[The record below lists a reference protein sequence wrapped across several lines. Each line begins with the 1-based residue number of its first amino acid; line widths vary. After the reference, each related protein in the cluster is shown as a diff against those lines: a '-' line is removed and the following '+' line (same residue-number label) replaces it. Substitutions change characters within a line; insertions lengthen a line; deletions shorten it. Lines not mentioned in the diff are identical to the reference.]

1 MGVTGLWKLI
11 DQAGKPVPLE
21 TLENKILAIDTS
33 IWLHQVVKGF
43 QDSKGGTIPYAHILG
58 LFHRLCKLLF
68 YKIKPIFVFD
78 GGVPDLKQETIRKRN
93 LNKAKL
99 HSEADRLQGLLLSSL
114 AKEKAIQEALGTELA
129 SQLTSPK
136 KRVKP
141 SDNEKEDIYKLP
153 PIPEESVGEAIAQSS
168 DSSFDE
174 KSSRHYYNI
183 NLNSIDVTSKRFLDL
198 PPDVRHEILTDL
210 KEKRK
215 ESSWGRLHELPAQ
228 SDDFSEFQMK
238 RLLKRRQ
245 VQMSLESAEK
255 EMGGKCLS
263 LAEMEAMLTDEG
275 ILNAASS
282 SAAKAIASNENA
294 LFLHVKSLQDAMKEE
309 KRREEEEIVKKAA
322 PKEEKTETLEE
333 DEDEDLQA
341 AIQLSLLDTIPI
353 EDQAKEVK
361 LRPDQKKFLKN
372 AVKDSAKD
380 YLIEYGGF
388 NAEEVHELVMSDEDI
403 DGAESTFRHNDTY
416 ILKGDTKSEGEPTI
430 TLEIDDSQSEVSS
443 DADSDFIEVPELEA
457 DMNIPLREVHT
468 LEMNKEPDADLSKDF
483 RHEDLRNGL
492 EIKIQKAEV
501 LEDDIFADIFNKDT
515 AIEEETKIEAEG
527 VDSEVKEERK
537 FEAITI
543 DSDDET
549 EIVAKSYNE
558 NVSAVKPPV
567 VLATIIDNL
576 SAEISDIATINL
588 DSLPSIDNP
597 NDANENAANHSSTLA
612 KPSEKNSGLDSI
624 LNQLNTEMTDI
635 LEKGIE
641 SIKEME
647 LSTPTKSTDAP
658 HSQLNKTVPALGVFI
673 TPTKSTGKDEPP
685 PKVVSPFFRK
695 KTPSPRQ
702 KRKNATD
709 DLEEEISPKIA
720 RTLFPGTSSDVEP
733 LELAANI
740 LRENKTTDELAAMA
754 ADVRVEKR
762 DLELERNKQ
771 DRFGMNITERMSS
784 DCKNLLKLFGVPYI
798 DAPMEAESQCAF
810 LNQIELTDG
819 TITDDS
825 DIWLFGGQ
833 TVYKHF
839 FNQQKHVLEFRA
851 DNINKLYTLDRHK
864 MIQLSILVGNDYT
877 NGIQGIGAVTAM
889 EILSEFS
896 SKVESD
902 DASEEVSLLAG
913 LSKFKDWFRNDKTNF
928 TRKSLRSKLKNITIS
943 DDFPNRRVVEAL
955 LKPIVDESDEKFTWG
970 QPDAESIRE
979 LAKTTFGW
987 TYSKTDDILLP
998 VLKKLNE
1005 KKSQQ
1010 SIKNYFKTT
1019 GQTTGE
1025 GSIDVS
1031 KRVRRAID
1039 VMSNKLNAEDNVEKP
1054 AKEKKPRKRAQKAKS
1069 EDKPVKK
1076 KSAKSKT
1083 TSEEQQTLVVKLPGE
1098 GDDVIPQRESTI
1110 VEMDKNK
1117 QNAIELFKK
1126 SKRNLKK

>member
-78 GGVPDLKQETIRKRN
+78 GGVPDLKLETIRKRN

-153 PIPEESVGEAIAQSS
+153 PIPEEAVGEAIAQSS

-174 KSSRHYYNI
+174 KSSRNYYNI

-198 PPDVRHEILTDL
+198 PADVRHEILTDL

-294 LFLHVKSLQDAMKEE
+294 LYLHVKSLQDAMKEE
-309 KRREEEEIVKKAA
+309 KRREEEEMVKKAA
-322 PKEEKTETLEE
+322 PKEEDTETLE
-333 DEDEDLQA
+333 EDEDLQA

-353 EDQAKEVK
+353 EDQSKEVK
-361 LRPDQKKFLKN
+361 LRPEQKKFLKH

-388 NAEEVHELVMSDEDI
+388 NAEELHELVMSDEDI

-416 ILKGDTKSEGEPTI
+416 ILKGDTKSEAEPTV

-457 DMNIPLREVHT
+457 DVNVPLREVHT
-468 LEMNKEPDADLSKDF
+468 LEMNKEPDADMSKDF

-492 EIKIQKAEV
+492 EIKIGKADV
-501 LEDDIFADIFNKDT
+501 LEDDLFADIFNKDT
-515 AIEEETKIEAEG
+515 AVEEGTEVEAKAVG
-527 VDSEVKEERK
+527 SEVKEEK
-537 FEAITI
+537 KLEAITV
-543 DSDDET
+543 DSDDEP
-549 EIVAKSYNE
+549 ELVAKSYNQ
-558 NVSAVKPPV
+558 NVPAVKPPV
-567 VLATIIDNL
+567 VLETILDNL

-588 DSLPSIDNP
+588 DSLPSIDTP
-597 NDANENAANHSSTLA
+597 NETTEIARNHSSTIS
-612 KPSEKNSGLDSI
+612 KPSKTNSGLDSI

-647 LSTPTKSTDAP
+647 LSTTTRSTASLD
-658 HSQLNKTVPALGVFI
+658 SQLNKTVPASGIFK

-702 KRKNATD
+702 KRKND
-709 DLEEEISPKIA
+709 DSEEEISPKIA

-733 LELAANI
+733 LELAASI

-754 ADVRVEKR
+754 ADVREEKR

-798 DAPMEAESQCAF
+798 DAPMEAESQCAY
-810 LNQIELTDG
+810 LNLIELTDG

-896 SKVESD
+896 SKADSD
-902 DASEEVSLLAG
+902 DASEEMSLLAG

-928 TRKSLRSKLKNITIS
+928 TRKTLRSKLKNITIA

-979 LAKTTFGW
+979 LAKNTFGW

-1005 KKSQQ
+1005 KKAQQ

-1019 GQTTGE
+1019 GQTIGD

-1054 AKEKKPRKRAQKAKS
+1054 AKEKKPRKRAQKAET
-1069 EDKPVKK
+1069 EDKPAKK
-1076 KSAKSKT
+1076 KSAKTKT
-1083 TSEEQQTLVVKLPGE
+1083 KSEEQLVVKLPGE